1 MTLDGRLAS
10 LARMPLATLDIASG
24 DTVATLA
31 PSRGGMATR
40 LRVGAREVL
49 YLDEATLLDETK
61 NVRGGSPVLF
71 PSPGKL
77 AGDAWA
83 RGGRSGALK
92 QHGFARNL
100 AWTVESRVDS
110 ETTLAIASTPA
121 TREVY
126 PWDFRVTLRYA
137 LRARALRIEQTVTNT
152 GGGPMPF
159 GFGFHPYFAFTQAAK
174 AGLAVATRATRGF
187 DNVTKKEV
195 AIDGPLDL
203 TAPEVDMHLY
213 DHGSTESA
221 LGDVVVRA
229 SAEYT
234 HWVVWTLRG
243 KDFVCLE
250 PWTCPGNA
258 LNTGERLIEL
268 APGAS
273 RALWVEYSLRD
284 R

>member
-1 MTLDGRLAS
+1 MS
-10 LARMPLATLDIASG
+10 IATLDLASG
-24 DTVATLA
+24 GTVVTLA

-40 LRVGAREVL
+40 FRVGAREVF

-83 RGGRSGALK
+83 RAGRSGVLK

-100 AWTVESRVDS
+100 PWAVQARGDS
-110 ETTLAIASTPA
+110 DATLVLPSSAA
-121 TREVY
+121 TREAY
-126 PWDFRVTLRYA
+126 PWDFLVTLRYA
-137 LRARALRIEQTVTNT
+137 VRPGALRIEQTIANT

-159 GFGFHPYFAFTQAAK
+159 GFGFHPYFAFAQADK
-174 AGLAVATRATRGF
+174 ARLALRTRATRGF
-187 DNVTKKEV
+187 DNVTKKAV
-195 AIDGPLDL
+195 TLSGPIDL
-203 TAPEVDMHLY
+203 TGPEVDLHLS
-213 DHGSTESA
+213 DHGSGEGA

-229 SAEYT
+229 SPEYT

-258 LNTGERLIEL
+258 LNTGDRLVEL
-268 APGAS
+268 APGSS
-273 RALWVEYSLRD
+273 RALWVEYAIG
-284 R
+284 

>member
-1 MTLDGRLAS
+1 MS
-10 LARMPLATLDIASG
+10 LATVDIAAG
-24 DTVATLA
+24 DTVATIA

-40 LRVGAREVL
+40 LRVGTREVL

-61 NVRGGSPVLF
+61 NVSGGSPVLF

-77 AGDAWA
+77 AGDTWE

-100 AWTVESRVDS
+100 AWTVESRS
-110 ETTLAIASTPA
+110 EAEATLALTSTPA
-121 TREVY
+121 TREAY

-137 LRARALRIEQTVTNT
+137 VRAGALRIEETVINT
-152 GGGPMPF
+152 GSAPMPF
-159 GFGFHPYFAFTQAAK
+159 GFGFHPYFAFTQAEK
-174 AGLAVATRATRGF
+174 ARLAVATRATRGF
-187 DNVTKKEV
+187 DNVTKKDV
-195 AIDGPLDL
+195 GLTGPIDL

-229 SAEYT
+229 SSEYT

-268 APGAS
+268 APGES
-273 RALWVEYSLRD
+273 RRLWVEYALAGARA
-284 R
+284 

>member
-1 MTLDGRLAS
+1 MSLPTFDLA
-10 LARMPLATLDIASG
+10 AG
-24 DTVATLA
+24 DTRVTIA

-40 LRVGAREVL
+40 FRVGARDVF

-83 RGGRSGALK
+83 RAGRGGVLK

-100 AWTVESRVDS
+100 AWTVQGRGDADA
-110 ETTLAIASTPA
+110 TLVLASTPA
-121 TREVY
+121 TREAY
-126 PWDFRVTLRYA
+126 PWDFRVTLRYVVGPG
-137 LRARALRIEQTVTNT
+137 ALRIEQVVANT
-152 GGGPMPF
+152 GADAVPLPF
-159 GFGFHPYFAFTQAAK
+159 GFGFHPYFAFAQDHK
-174 AGLAVATRATRGF
+174 ARLVVATRATRAF
-187 DNVTKKEV
+187 DNVAKADVTLS
-195 AIDGPLDL
+195 GPIDL
-203 TAPEVDMHLY
+203 TAPEVDLHLL

-221 LGDVVVRA
+221 VGDVAVRA

-250 PWTCPGNA
+250 PWTSPGNA
-258 LNTGERLIEL
+258 LNTGDRLVDL

-273 RALWVEYSLRD
+273 RALWVEYALLR
-284 R
+284 

>member
-1 MTLDGRLAS
+1 MSLPTFDLA
-10 LARMPLATLDIASG
+10 AD
-24 DTVATLA
+24 DTRVTIA

-40 LRVGAREVL
+40 FRVGARDVF

-83 RGGRSGALK
+83 RAGRGGVLK

-100 AWTVESRVDS
+100 AWNVQERADAGA
-110 ETTLAIASTPA
+110 TLVLASTPA
-121 TREVY
+121 TREAY
-126 PWDFRVTLRYA
+126 PWDFRVALRYVV
-137 LRARALRIEQTVTNT
+137 RPGALRIEQVVANT
-152 GGGPMPF
+152 GADAAPLPF
-159 GFGFHPYFAFTQAAK
+159 GFGFHPYFAFAQDHK
-174 AGLAVATRATRGF
+174 ARLVVATRATRAF
-187 DNVTKKEV
+187 DNVAKADVTLS
-195 AIDGPLDL
+195 GPIDL
-203 TAPEVDMHLY
+203 TAPEVDLHLL

-221 LGDVVVRA
+221 VGDVVVRA
-229 SAEYT
+229 SPEYT

-258 LNTGERLIEL
+258 LNTGDRLVEL
-268 APGAS
+268 APGGS
-273 RALWVEYSLRD
+273 RSLWVEYALARTGAPPTAA
-284 R
+284 